1 MRNFVLSGCCSLLC
15 LCCIAQ
21 PSNSEDS
28 IKGPTASIKK
38 AKDDPAITPVLN
50 IFPNPATNKITM
62 QVKNFSPGMVSVKIL
77 DAKGKI
83 MREDNRLLT
92 NGSEDVVMFLSL
104 KAGIYIILVS
114 DQGKSARRKLLV
126 Q

>member
-1 MRNFVLSGCCSLLC
+1 
-15 LCCIAQ
+15 
-21 PSNSEDS
+21 
-28 IKGPTASIKK
+28 
-38 AKDDPAITPVLN
+38 
-50 IFPNPATNKITM
+50 M

>member
-1 MRNFVLSGCCSLLC
+1 MRNLILSGCCCMLC

-21 PSNSEDS
+21 TSDNKDS
-28 IKGPTASIKK
+28 IEDPPVSIKK
-38 AKDDPAITPVLN
+38 AKDNPAITPVLN

-104 KAGIYIILVS
+104 KAGIYFILVS
-114 DQGKSARRKLLV
+114 DPGKSARRKLLV